1 MSLTNS
7 GFTRFYTK
15 QEVADILRVT
25 VRTVTNY
32 MARGLPY
39 RKIHGTVR
47 IPEDKFREWIEEKV
61 TL

>member
-1 MSLTNS
+1 MSTAS
-7 GFTRFYTK
+7 PHITRFYTK
-15 QEVADILRVT
+15 QEVAQILRVT

-61 TL
+61 KL